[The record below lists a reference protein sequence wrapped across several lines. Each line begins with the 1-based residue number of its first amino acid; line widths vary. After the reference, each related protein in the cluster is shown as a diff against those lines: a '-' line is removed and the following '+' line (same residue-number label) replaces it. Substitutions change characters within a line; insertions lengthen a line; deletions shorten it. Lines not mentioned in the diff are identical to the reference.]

1 MRVLNL
7 QHSQSLPVWLIVPI
21 WLALFLSPTA
31 FVLLLIIMAR
41 LQVPVPAEGIIV
53 LLFCLLPV
61 VALLACGTLLWRLKI
76 SLGWRIGG
84 LVLTVLAMLFQ
95 CGVWFVILVSAIQ
108 AAIALVQ

>member
-7 QHSQSLPVWLIVPI
+7 QHSQSLPVWLIVPV
-21 WLALFLSPTA
+21 WLVVFLSPTA

-41 LQVPVPAEGIIV
+41 LQVPVLGEVVV

-95 CGVWFVILVSAIQ
+95 CGIWFVILLTAIQ

>member
-7 QHSQSLPVWLIVPI
+7 QHSQSLPVWLIVPA
-21 WLALFLSPTA
+21 WLVVFLSPTA

-41 LQVPVPAEGIIV
+41 LQVPVLGEVVV

-95 CGVWFVILVSAIQ
+95 CGIWFVILVSAIQ